1 MLFPLSL
8 RCYTREV
15 GSSPRIL
22 SRVSENTAH
31 HAEDAELRAHV
42 EQALSAAYELDQEIG
57 RGGMGIVYR
66 ARDRRLKR
74 HVAIKLLPPELS
86 FRRDVR
92 SRFLREAETAAQL
105 SHPNIVPIY
114 SVDEVGN
121 LVFFVMACID
131 GDNLATLVQK
141 RGPLPIENVRRWLLE
156 VSDALAY
163 AHSRGVVH
171 RDIKPDNIL
180 LDGIDGRALVTDF
193 GIARA
198 ASSDSGDTARL
209 TATGMAIGTP
219 AYMSPEQASG
229 DRDLDARSDLYSL
242 GIVAYQMLCGEP
254 PFVGGTTPALLVKH
268 LAEAPVPITQRR
280 PDVPPDL
287 AAIVMRL
294 LEKNPDHRFQ
304 QASDL
309 SQALKTGIVPPAPA
323 GATSANMPLG
333 NMPLGTSPV
342 TFNGAPIGGMPMPNN
357 GNSAYQPPAYQPPAY
372 SPRTLTTAPAG
383 FGMGGAGGS
392 VAPAPSYSPQYGA
405 SHDDSYLPT
414 AEDLARWEA
423 PKVVKFRKQLV
434 PYLFVNAAF
443 VFLSIFGD
451 SSFGGVTT
459 IWSVFMA
466 WQYAKLWSDGYDW
479 KDVLRQPKH
488 RLFGEVIEDLTN
500 SVIATFSSRKREEL
514 RAQGKLRNRLTGA
527 LKLGGPNASVTIGT
541 NRGPSAPMAP
551 TRDEELG
558 AYLPL
563 VRGARAD
570 REEIGRL
577 LGTLPADERK
587 RIPDVANTAVDLVN
601 KLETIAKDLVR
612 METTLSPEL
621 LARADQEIAA
631 LEAEANPLDTS
642 RSEARVRRLAQL
654 RRERRALVD
663 GQAKVQARRGQLESC
678 RLALENVRLD
688 LVRLRTGNSSVQSV
702 TLVAEQA
709 MQMARDVDIA
719 VQAVNEV
726 RDLTSPRSASSPA

>member
-1 MLFPLSL
+1 
-8 RCYTREV
+8 
-15 GSSPRIL
+15 
-22 SRVSENTAH
+22 VSENAAH

-74 HVAIKLLPPELS
+74 FVAIKLLPPELS

-92 SRFLREAETAAQL
+92 SRFLKEAETAAQL

-131 GDNLATLVQK
+131 GDNLGTLVQK
-141 RGPLPIENVRRWLLE
+141 RGPLPIENVRRWLQE

-198 ASSDSGDTARL
+198 ASSDGTDAPRL

-254 PFVGGTTPALLVKH
+254 PFTGGTTPALLVKH
-268 LAEAPVPITQRR
+268 LAEAPVPISQRR

-304 QASDL
+304 QANDL
-309 SQALKTGIVPPAPA
+309 TQAIKTGIVPPAHP
-323 GATSANMPLG
+323 GATSASMPLS
-333 NMPLGTSPV
+333 NSPV
-342 TFNGAPIGGMPMPNN
+342 TFNGAPIGGMPLP
-357 GNSAYQPPAYQPPAY
+357 GTGAPSYAPPSYQAPAY

-383 FGMGGAGGS
+383 FGMSTATGATGMS
-392 VAPAPSYSPQYGA
+392 APSYGQAYA
-405 SHDDSYLPT
+405 SNDDAYVAT
-414 AEDLARWEA
+414 AEDVARWEA
-423 PKVVKFRKQLV
+423 PQVQKFRRQLV
-434 PYLFVNAAF
+434 PYLFVNSAF
-443 VFLSIFGD
+443 VVFTILGD
-451 SSFGGVTT
+451 ASFGGVTT

-466 WQYAKLWSDGYDW
+466 WKYAKLWSDGYDW

-488 RLFGEVIEDLTN
+488 RMFGEVIEDLTN
-500 SVIATFSSRKREEL
+500 SVMATFSSKKREEL
-514 RAQGKLRNRLTGA
+514 RAQGKLTNRLKGSLT
-527 LKLGGPNASVTIGT
+527 LGGPNAALSV
-541 NRGPSAPMAP
+541 RGPSRPGVALAPA
-551 TRDEELG
+551 RDEELG
-558 AYLPL
+558 SYVPL
-563 VRGARAD
+563 VRAARAD

-577 LGTLPADERK
+577 LSTLPADERK
-587 RIPDVANTAVDLVN
+587 RIPDVAATAVDLVN
-601 KLETIAKDLVR
+601 KLETIARDLVR
-612 METTLSPEL
+612 MEATLSPEL
-621 LARADQEIAA
+621 LARADKEIAS

-702 TLVAEQA
+702 TLIAEQA

-726 RDLTSPRSASSPA
+726 RDLTSPRSSSGAASGRV

>member
-1 MLFPLSL
+1 M
-8 RCYTREV
+8 
-15 GSSPRIL
+15 
-22 SRVSENTAH
+22 SENTAH

-141 RGPLPIENVRRWLLE
+141 RGPLPVDSVRRWLGE
-156 VSDALAY
+156 VADALAY

-198 ASSDSGDTARL
+198 ATDSGETSRL

-268 LAEAPVPITQRR
+268 LAEAPVPIQQRR
-280 PDVPPDL
+280 ADAPPDL

-304 QASDL
+304 QATEL
-309 SQALKTGIVPPAPA
+309 SQALRTGVVPPAPA
-323 GATSANMPLG
+323 GATSASVPLS
-333 NMPLGTSPV
+333 TAPV
-342 TFNGAPIGGMPMPNN
+342 SFNGAPIGGMPMGGMPMPGN
-357 GNSAYQPPAYQPPAY
+357 GNSGYQAAPYPAPGYQAPAY

-383 FGMGGAGGS
+383 FGTA
-392 VAPAPSYSPQYGA
+392 APAPGGATVPSYGYGPRN
-405 SHDDSYLPT
+405 DDAYIPT
-414 AEDLARWEA
+414 TEDRARWEA
-423 PKVVKFRKQLV
+423 PRVVKFRRQLV
-434 PYLFVNAAF
+434 PYLFVNFAF
-443 VFLSIFGD
+443 LVIAIFGD
-451 SSFGGVTT
+451 SSFGSVTT
-459 IWSVFMA
+459 IWTIFLV
-466 WQYAKLWSDGYDW
+466 WQYTKLWTDGYDW

-488 RLFGEVIEDLTN
+488 RLFGEVLEDITN
-500 SVIATFSSRKREEL
+500 SVWATFSSRKREEL
-514 RAQGKLRNRLTGA
+514 RAQGKLTNRLAGA
-527 LKLGGPNASVTIGT
+527 LTLGGANAPVPLAAGG
-541 NRGPSAPMAP
+541 RVAPALP
-551 TRDEELG
+551 VRDQELG

-563 VRGARAD
+563 VRAARAD

-577 LGTLPADERK
+577 LATLPAEDLQ
-587 RIPDVANTAVDLVN
+587 RIPDVANTAIDLVQ
-601 KLETIAKDLVR
+601 KLEAITKDLVR
-612 METTLSPEL
+612 LEATLAPEL
-621 LARADQEIAA
+621 LTRTEQEIDT
-631 LEAEANPLDTS
+631 LEQEANPLDTT

-663 GQAKVQARRGQLESC
+663 GQAKLQARRGQVDSC

-709 MQMARDVDIA
+709 MQMAREVDIA

-726 RDLTSPRSASSPA
+726 RDLASPRTASRGA

>member
-1 MLFPLSL
+1 M
-8 RCYTREV
+8 
-15 GSSPRIL
+15 
-22 SRVSENTAH
+22 SENTAH

-141 RGPLPIENVRRWLLE
+141 RGPLPVDSVRRWLGE
-156 VSDALAY
+156 VADALSY

-198 ASSDSGDTARL
+198 ATDSGETSRL

-268 LAEAPVPITQRR
+268 LAEAPVPIQQRR
-280 PDVPPDL
+280 ADAPPDL

-304 QASDL
+304 QATEL
-309 SQALKTGIVPPAPA
+309 SQALRTGVVPPAPA
-323 GATSANMPLG
+323 GATSASVPLS
-333 NMPLGTSPV
+333 TAPV
-342 TFNGAPIGGMPMPNN
+342 SFNGAPIGGMPMGGMPMPGN
-357 GNSAYQPPAYQPPAY
+357 GNSGYQAAPYPAPGYQAPAY

-383 FGMGGAGGS
+383 FGTAAPATGGA
-392 VAPAPSYSPQYGA
+392 A
-405 SHDDSYLPT
+405 LPT
-414 AEDLARWEA
+414 YRYGPRNDDA
-423 PKVVKFRKQLV
+423 KFR
-434 PYLFVNAAF
+434 
-443 VFLSIFGD
+443 
-451 SSFGGVTT
+451 TT
-459 IWSVFMA
+459 
-466 WQYAKLWSDGYDW
+466 QD
-479 KDVLRQPKH
+479 
-488 RLFGEVIEDLTN
+488 
-500 SVIATFSSRKREEL
+500 
-514 RAQGKLRNRLTGA
+514 RAR
-527 LKLGGPNASVTIGT
+527 
-541 NRGPSAPMAP
+541 
-551 TRDEELG
+551 
-558 AYLPL
+558 
-563 VRGARAD
+563 
-570 REEIGRL
+570 
-577 LGTLPADERK
+577 
-587 RIPDVANTAVDLVN
+587 
-601 KLETIAKDLVR
+601 
-612 METTLSPEL
+612 
-621 LARADQEIAA
+621 
-631 LEAEANPLDTS
+631 
-642 RSEARVRRLAQL
+642 
-654 RRERRALVD
+654 
-663 GQAKVQARRGQLESC
+663 
-678 RLALENVRLD
+678 
-688 LVRLRTGNSSVQSV
+688 
-702 TLVAEQA
+702 
-709 MQMARDVDIA
+709 
-719 VQAVNEV
+719 
-726 RDLTSPRSASSPA
+726 

>member
-1 MLFPLSL
+1 M
-8 RCYTREV
+8 
-15 GSSPRIL
+15 
-22 SRVSENTAH
+22 SEHTAH

-66 ARDRRLKR
+66 AKDRRLKR
-74 HVAIKLLPPELS
+74 FVAIKLLPPELS

-141 RGPLPIENVRRWLLE
+141 RGPLPVDNVRRWLLE

-198 ASSDSGDTARL
+198 ATDSGEQSRL

-280 PDVPPDL
+280 ADVPADL

-294 LEKNPDHRFQ
+294 LEKNPEHRFQ
-304 QASDL
+304 QANDL
-309 SQALKTGIVPPAPA
+309 TQALRTGVLPPAHP
-323 GATSANMPLG
+323 GAMNGTASAAAALP
-333 NMPLGTSPV
+333 PV
-342 TFNGAPIGGMPMPNN
+342 TFNGAPIGGMPLPTNAN
-357 GNSAYQPPAYQPPAY
+357 APYAPAPYQPPSY
-372 SPRTLTTAPAG
+372 SPRTLTTAPAD
-383 FGMGGAGGS
+383 FGSAAPTRPTERPLSTYGAPGMR
-392 VAPAPSYSPQYGA
+392 APS
-405 SHDDSYLPT
+405 DDSYVAT
-414 AEDLARWEA
+414 VEDNARWEA
-423 PKVVKFRKQLV
+423 PEVQKFRRMLV
-434 PYLFVNAAF
+434 PYLFVNSVF
-443 VFLSIFGD
+443 VVFTILGD
-451 SSFGGVTT
+451 ASFGGITT
-459 IWSVFMA
+459 IWSVVLA
-466 WQYAKLWSDGYDW
+466 WKYAKLWTNGYDW
-479 KDVLRQPKH
+479 RDVLRQPRH
-488 RLFGEVIEDLTN
+488 RMFGEVIEDLTN
-500 SVIATFSSRKREEL
+500 SVLATFSSTKREEL
-514 RAQGKLRNRLTGA
+514 RAQGKLTGRLKGA
-527 LKLGGPNASVTIGT
+527 LTLNGPAATDAARTSKGVAV
-541 NRGPSAPMAP
+541 APPAP
-551 TRDEELG
+551 ARDDELG

-577 LGTLPADERK
+577 LSTLPADERS
-587 RIPDVANTAVDLVN
+587 RIPDVASTTVELVN
-601 KLETIAKDLVR
+601 KLEAMAKNLVR
-612 METTLSPEL
+612 LELTLSPEL
-621 LARADQEIAA
+621 LARADQEIAT

-654 RRERRALVD
+654 RRERRAMLD
-663 GQAKVQARRGQLESC
+663 GQAQQQSRRAQMESC

-719 VQAVNEV
+719 VQAANEV
-726 RDLTSPRSASSPA
+726 RDLTSPRRSGTASGRS

>member
-1 MLFPLSL
+1 
-8 RCYTREV
+8 
-15 GSSPRIL
+15 
-22 SRVSENTAH
+22 VSENTAH

-66 ARDRRLKR
+66 AKDRRLKR
-74 HVAIKLLPPELS
+74 FVAIKLLPPELS

-141 RGPLPIENVRRWLLE
+141 RGPLPVDHVRRWLVE
-156 VSDALAY
+156 ISDALAY

-198 ASSDSGDTARL
+198 ATDSGEQSRL

-268 LAEAPVPITQRR
+268 LAEAPVPIAQRR
-280 PDVPPDL
+280 ADVPADL
-287 AAIVMRL
+287 SAIVMRL
-294 LEKNPDHRFQ
+294 LEKNPEHRFQ
-304 QASDL
+304 QANDL
-309 SQALKTGIVPPAPA
+309 TQALRTGVLPPAHP
-323 GATSANMPLG
+323 GATNGTAAAAAPL
-333 NMPLGTSPV
+333 PPV
-342 TFNGAPIGGMPMPNN
+342 TFNGAPIGGMPLPTNAN
-357 GNSAYQPPAYQPPAY
+357 APYAPAPYQPPSY
-372 SPRTLTTAPAG
+372 SPRTLTTAPAD
-383 FGMGGAGGS
+383 FGRANPTRPTEPPLS
-392 VAPAPSYSPQYGA
+392 TYGA
-405 SHDDSYLPT
+405 TAMRVPSDDSYVAT
-414 AEDLARWEA
+414 VEDNVRWEA
-423 PKVVKFRKQLV
+423 PEVQKFRRMLV
-434 PYLFVNAAF
+434 PYLFVNSVFF
-443 VFLSIFGD
+443 VFTIFGD

-459 IWSVFMA
+459 IWSVFLA
-466 WQYAKLWSDGYDW
+466 WKYAKLWTNGYDW
-479 KDVLRQPKH
+479 RDVLRQPRH
-488 RLFGEVIEDLTN
+488 RMFGEVIEDLTN
-500 SVIATFSSRKREEL
+500 SVVATFSSKKREEL
-514 RAQGKLRNRLTGA
+514 RAQGKLTGRLKGA
-527 LKLGGPNASVTIGT
+527 LTPSGPAASGAARNSKGVAV
-541 NRGPSAPMAP
+541 APMAP
-551 TRDEELG
+551 ARDDELG

-563 VRGARAD
+563 VRGARGD

-577 LGTLPADERK
+577 LSTLPADERS
-587 RIPDVANTAVDLVN
+587 RIPDVASTTVELVN
-601 KLETIAKDLVR
+601 KLESVAKDLVR
-612 METTLSPEL
+612 LELTLSPEL
-621 LARADQEIAA
+621 LARADQEIAT
-631 LEAEANPLDTS
+631 LEAEANPLDTT

-654 RRERRALVD
+654 RRERRAMLD
-663 GQAKVQARRGQLESC
+663 GQAKLQSRRAQMESC

-709 MQMARDVDIA
+709 MQMAREVDIA
-719 VQAVNEV
+719 VQAANEV
-726 RDLTSPRSASSPA
+726 RDLTSPRRSGTASGRS